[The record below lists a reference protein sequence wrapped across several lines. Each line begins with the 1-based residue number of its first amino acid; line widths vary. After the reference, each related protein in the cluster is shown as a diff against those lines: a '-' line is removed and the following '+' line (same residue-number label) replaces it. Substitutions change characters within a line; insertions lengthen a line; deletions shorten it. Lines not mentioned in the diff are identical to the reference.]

1 MVLKEIDHLIKEGY
15 ISSRKHPSEDLYIL
29 NYTPKT
35 QYEGLWNEYTEMC
48 RGLIIDSGGNIKAR
62 CFQKF
67 FNYEEVLSNVSLRLN
82 EGTPFSVY
90 EKMDGSLGILYWVRD
105 EPFVATRGS
114 FESEQAIVAT
124 KILKEKYSNLNL
136 DKDLTY
142 LFEII
147 YPSNRICV
155 NYGEKEDLVFL
166 AAFETHSGKEVFPEV
181 SFPSAKKLDVDSDFI
196 SLKKMNLKNK
206 EGFVVRFDDG
216 FRFKIKFEDYVL
228 LHSMIFSVSSRSIW
242 NSLKEGKEFHLEGLP
257 DEIFSWIENCKT
269 ELLDKYSNLEKE
281 SQEVYFKIK
290 HLDRKSFATEALK
303 YSFSSILFKMLDEKL
318 YNDIIWKMIEPEY
331 KTPRNAE
338 V

>member
-15 ISSRKHPSEDLYIL
+15 ISSRKHPSENLYIL

-48 RGLIIDSGGNIKAR
+48 RGLIVDSIGNIKAR
-62 CFQKF
+62 CFKKF
-67 FNYEEVLSNVSLRLN
+67 FNYEQVLSNVSLRL
-82 EGTPFSVY
+82 EAGIPFSVH
-90 EKMDGSLGILYWVRD
+90 EKMDGSLGILYWVKD
-105 EPFVATRGS
+105 EAFIATRGS

-124 KILKEKYSNLNL
+124 NILKQKYGDLRL

-147 YPSNRICV
+147 YPSNRVCV
-155 NYGEKEDLVFL
+155 DYGKTEDLIFL
-166 AAFETHSGKEVFPEV
+166 AAFETESGREVFPKV
-181 SFPSAKKLDVDSDFI
+181 SFSSVQKLDVSSDFL
-196 SLKKMNLKNK
+196 SLKKLNLKNK

-242 NSLKEGKEFHLEGLP
+242 TSLKEGKEFDLEGLP

-269 ELLDKYSNLEKE
+269 ELLNNYSDLEKQ
-281 SQEVYFKIK
+281 SQEIYLKIK
-290 HLDRKSFATEALK
+290 HLDRKSFAVEALK
-303 YSFSSILFKMLDEKL
+303 HSFSSILFKMLDQKP